1 LLPASSREIDLTAF
15 YGYTCGYILP
25 EASMLFASVAE
36 VKNQLS
42 RYLAQAKKTG
52 KPIIVTHHGKPYAL
66 IQTITEKD
74 LEELGWKHLAEM
86 RLEEAWV
93 GEDDALYDYL

>member
-1 LLPASSREIDLTAF
+1 
-15 YGYTCGYILP
+15 
-25 EASMLFASVAE
+25 MLFASVAE

-42 RYLAQAKKTG
+42 RYLAEAKKTG